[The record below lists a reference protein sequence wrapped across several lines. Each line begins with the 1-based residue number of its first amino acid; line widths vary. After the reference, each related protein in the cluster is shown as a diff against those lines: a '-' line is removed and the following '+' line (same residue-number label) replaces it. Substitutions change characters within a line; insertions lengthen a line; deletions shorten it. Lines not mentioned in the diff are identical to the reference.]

1 MKKKIY
7 IFFLF
12 LTFFIGA
19 KNLSAIDLS
28 IIQDNKDLNK
38 KEVFFQGPSSTS
50 MIEIIKLHNIM
61 FSVMFSIFLL
71 VCILLIYILYR
82 FHESRNKK
90 ISTVTHNT
98 KIEIIWSVIPFFIV
112 VFLAI
117 TSLKSLNK
125 LEKIDLSGSSDL
137 TLKIVGHQWYWTYE
151 YPEYNIKFDSY
162 IKQDSDLKNEDKRLL
177 SVDNPVYL
185 PKNKN
190 IKIIVTADDV
200 IHSWTIP
207 AFGVKKDCVP
217 GRLNEAWF
225 KPIKS
230 GTFYG
235 QCSELCGALHGFM
248 PIEVKILE
256 EDEFKSWTKMAQEKF
271 SI

>member
-1 MKKKIY
+1 
-7 IFFLF
+7 
-12 LTFFIGA
+12 
-19 KNLSAIDLS
+19 
-28 IIQDNKDLNK
+28 
-38 KEVFFQGPSSTS
+38 
-50 MIEIIKLHNIM
+50 
-61 FSVMFSIFLL
+61 
-71 VCILLIYILYR
+71 
-82 FHESRNKK
+82 
-90 ISTVTHNT
+90 
-98 KIEIIWSVIPFFIV
+98 
-112 VFLAI
+112 
-117 TSLKSLNK
+117 
-125 LEKIDLSGSSDL
+125 
-137 TLKIVGHQWYWTYE
+137 YE